1 MDEYQ
6 QFQQLQQQGQQPQA
20 QPQAQGLMEYI
31 RALLASRQQT
41 QGPTYDSYGVETSPG
56 NATPEGQHAGNMMGG
71 RAMDP
76 TQMQMLLRMF
86 GSQ

>member
-6 QFQQLQQQGQQPQA
+6 QFQQLQQQGQPQLQQQQPG
-20 QPQAQGLMEYI
+20 GLMEYI
-31 RALLASRQQT
+31 RALLANQQQT